1 MRICC
6 CKVARL
12 RDGQALP
19 AVSRKDITVTFLL
32 LLQPRRLALS
42 FTAVIYLRCLLPSL
56 FSAVVYYRRFI
67 SIVPCCSHFFAPSR
81 AWCFCF
87 SVAWKFSDVVR
98 RIFVLWRKKSAP
110 QGAFIVSMQHLQQIF
125 QRVAAVTYGVF
136 FLFRCLGKGLAQVVA
151 EKQTV
156 VAEAS
161 LSSLLL

>member
-1 MRICC
+1 M
-6 CKVARL
+6 ARL

-19 AVSRKDITVTFLL
+19 AVSRKDITATFLL
-32 LLQPRRLALS
+32 LFQPRRLALS
-42 FTAVIYLRCLLPSL
+42 FTAVIYLRCLLPPP
-56 FSAVVYYRRFI
+56 FSADVYYRRFI
-67 SIVPCCSHFFAPSR
+67 SIVLCCSHFFAPSR
-81 AWCFCF
+81 AWWCFCF
-87 SVAWKFSDVVR
+87 SVAWKFSNVVR

-161 LSSLLL
+161 LSPLLL